1 MPVRTPTPRRSQPGP
16 SRATAASN
24 LLSGV
29 VGGLVV
35 LALGA
40 TLIGTGV
47 INTGDTRTEIV
58 REIPTPTATL
68 ARADG
73 KSRSV
78 ADIYRKTGGG
88 VVFVSARV
96 TTQSDSPFGTPL
108 LQEGLATGSGFV
120 LDRDGY
126 ILTNAHVV
134 EGARNASVRFDE
146 GGDLVDAKVVGRD
159 LSTDI
164 AVLKV
169 DPGAAKLHPLR
180 LGNSSRVHVGDP
192 AIAIGN
198 PFGYDRTVTT
208 GIISALQRQI
218 KAPNGFTIGHVI
230 QTDAPINP
238 GNSGG
243 PLLDANGRVIGIN
256 SQIAT
261 GGGPGSVGIA
271 FAVPINTAKKVVP
284 QLEQHGRIVH
294 AYLGVT
300 TYPLNKDLAAA
311 VNLNV
316 DRGALVQEVTPGGP
330 ASRAGLRAGKIH
342 TDEGVILGG
351 DIIVEVDGERVAKP
365 DDVAAAISDNKPG
378 ETVDVKFYRADK
390 LLTKQIK
397 LGTRPASFDDQAST
411 TPDPSG
417 GSNVLP

>member
-1 MPVRTPTPRRSQPGP
+1 MPVRTPRPRRSQPGP

-47 INTGDTRTEIV
+47 INTGDTHTEIV

-78 ADIYRKTGGG
+78 AEIYRKTGAG

-169 DPGAAKLHPLR
+169 
-180 LGNSSRVHVGDP
+180 
-192 AIAIGN
+192 
-198 PFGYDRTVTT
+198 
-208 GIISALQRQI
+208 
-218 KAPNGFTIGHVI
+218 
-230 QTDAPINP
+230 
-238 GNSGG
+238 
-243 PLLDANGRVIGIN
+243 
-256 SQIAT
+256 
-261 GGGPGSVGIA
+261 
-271 FAVPINTAKKVVP
+271 
-284 QLEQHGRIVH
+284 
-294 AYLGVT
+294 
-300 TYPLNKDLAAA
+300 
-311 VNLNV
+311 
-316 DRGALVQEVTPGGP
+316 
-330 ASRAGLRAGKIH
+330 
-342 TDEGVILGG
+342 
-351 DIIVEVDGERVAKP
+351 
-365 DDVAAAISDNKPG
+365 
-378 ETVDVKFYRADK
+378 
-390 LLTKQIK
+390 
-397 LGTRPASFDDQAST
+397 
-411 TPDPSG
+411 
-417 GSNVLP
+417 